1 MSISQAFQSIFAH
14 KLRSFLTMLGIII
27 GIAALITIVA
37 TIQGTNEQ
45 IKENLIGAGNNVIT
59 IELYRDDMR
68 YDMTYQK
75 NPNGVTV
82 ADAEDKAALCAIDN
96 VRDVAFYRNRSYA
109 ERTYYQNTAFN
120 GGICGVDESYFSVH
134 GLQITRGRGFVERDF
149 EAVQKNVIIDK
160 VAMRGLFGSDDPIGK
175 IIEIKGEPF
184 TVIGVLQKSSRFEPV
199 INSPE
204 DYELYASDENGMLYI
219 PNDAWPMIYRFDEPP
234 TIAVSADSTDEMTNV
249 GRMVSDYLN
258 ETLIAESVSKAGF
271 SYRSND
277 LLERAEELQEMS
289 NATNQQLIWIALI
302 ALIVGGVGVMNI
314 MLVSVTERTSEIGL
328 RKAIGAKRSKI
339 LVQFLT
345 EAAVLTGVGGV
356 LGVGFGV
363 GLSELFEKLLE
374 TPTSVS
380 IPSVILAVCFSVGI
394 GFLFGLLP
402 AVKASKLN
410 PIEAL
415 RRD

>member
-27 GIAALITIVA
+27 GIGALITIVA

-59 IELYRDDMR
+59 IELYQNDMR
-68 YDMTYQK
+68 YDMSYQNK
-75 NPNGVTV
+75 PNGVTV
-82 ADAEDKAALCAIDN
+82 ADAEDHAELSALAHVKN
-96 VRDVAFYRNRSYA
+96 VSFYFMRSYA
-109 ERTYYQNTAFN
+109 ESTFYQNTAFN
-120 GGICGVDESYFSVH
+120 GGVCGVDENYFAVH
-134 GLQITRGRGFVERDF
+134 GLQVIRGRGFVEREF
-149 EAVQKNVIIDK
+149 ESVQKNVILDK
-160 VAMRGLFGSDDPIGK
+160 VATRALFGSDDPIGK
-175 IIEIKGEPF
+175 IVEIKGEPF
-184 TVIGVLQKSSRFEPV
+184 TVIGIVQKADGFEPV

-204 DYELYASDENGMLYI
+204 DYQLYMSEENGMIYL
-219 PNDAWPMIYRFDEPP
+219 PSKAWPVIYRFDEPP

-249 GRMVSDYLN
+249 GRAVSDYLN
-258 ETLIAESVSKAGF
+258 ETLIAESVQKAGF

-277 LLERAEELQEMS
+277 LLERAEKLQEMS
-289 NATNQQLIWIALI
+289 SSTNQQLVWIALI

-339 LVQFLT
+339 LLQFLT
-345 EAAVLTGVGGV
+345 EAAVLTGIGGI
-356 LGVGFGV
+356 LGVGGGI
-363 GLSELFEKLLE
+363 GLSMLLSKLMK
-374 TPTSVS
+374 TPTSIS

-415 RRD
+415 RRE

>member
-1 MSISQAFQSIFAH
+1 MSISQAFQSILAH

-45 IKENLIGAGNNVIT
+45 IKENLIGAGNNLIT
-59 IELYRDDMR
+59 IELYQDDMR
-68 YDMTYQK
+68 YEMMYQG

-96 VRDVAFYRNRSYA
+96 VKDVTFYRSRSYA
-109 ERTYYQNTAFN
+109 ESTYYQNTAFN
-120 GGICGVDESYFSVH
+120 GGLCGVDESYFSVH
-134 GLQITRGRGFVERDF
+134 GLQITRGRGFTERDF
-149 EAVQKNVIIDK
+149 ESVQKNIIIDK
-160 VAMRGLFGSDDPIGK
+160 IAARGLFGSEDPVGK

-184 TVIGVLQKSSRFEPV
+184 TVIGVAQKSSRFEPV

-204 DYELYASDENGMLYI
+204 DYALYASDENGMLYL
-219 PNDAWPMIYRFDEPP
+219 PSNAWPVIYRFDEPP
-234 TIAVSADSTDEMTNV
+234 TVTVSASSTDEMTNV
-249 GRMVSDYLN
+249 GREVSDYLN
-258 ETLIAESVSKAGF
+258 ENLIAESVRKNGF

-277 LLERAEELQEMS
+277 LLERAEKLQEMS
-289 NATNQQLIWIALI
+289 NSTNQQLLWIALI
-302 ALIVGGVGVMNI
+302 ALVVGGVGVMNI

-345 EAAVLTGVGGV
+345 EAAVLTGIGGV

-363 GLSELFEKLLE
+363 GLSALLEKLLE
-374 TPTSVS
+374 TPISIN
-380 IPSVILAVCFSVGI
+380 IPSVVLAVGFSVVI

-415 RRD
+415 RRE